1 MLLTYWRWY
10 TNNVGD
16 NPSSDYWNVD
26 ISNDGGSSWT
36 SLENTTLSNA
46 SWTRHRFILSD
57 FIELT
62 NQMQLRFIAEDVYN
76 DGDNGSGGSLVE
88 AAVDDIV
95 LQYITFGANCEP
107 SGDLNE
113 DQQIDILDM
122 VLIINIILYEP
133 NPSGEDFCSSDI
145 NQDDTINI
153 LDVVELINW
162 ILD

>member
-1 MLLTYWRWY
+1 ML
-10 TNNVGD
+10 
-16 NPSSDYWNVD
+16 SDY
-26 ISNDGGSSWT
+26 
-36 SLENTTLSNA
+36 
-46 SWTRHRFILSD
+46 
-57 FIELT
+57 IELS

-88 AAVDDIV
+88 AAVDDVIF
-95 LQYITFGANCEP
+95 QDITPSTNCEP

-133 NPSGEDFCSSDI
+133 NPSGDDFCEADI
-145 NQDDTINI
+145 NQDGAINI